1 MHSSAVLSLLCL
13 FFCEVE
19 FGVGGSDERNQS
31 APTQTAPQQ
40 VGYGSDR
47 DSAGYRSVL
56 VDRRHVV
63 SRRKSATPPQ
73 NTVVIILF
81 IDSAVKCREN
91 RCPLS
96 LLFKLAN
103 LGFNHPSVVLTAD
116 VFHLEMLMKLQVTL
130 KHFGIYSY
138 NMFYIYLV
146 TNPHALYGSIT
157 SLVTTEP

>member
-81 IDSAVKCREN
+81 IDSAVK
-91 RCPLS
+91 
-96 LLFKLAN
+96 
-103 LGFNHPSVVLTAD
+103 
-116 VFHLEMLMKLQVTL
+116 
-130 KHFGIYSY
+130 
-138 NMFYIYLV
+138 
-146 TNPHALYGSIT
+146 
-157 SLVTTEP
+157 